1 MPRIPTFTT
10 QARPTAE
17 VGAVQT
23 GIQAPLDNTLS
34 KIGTVVA
41 DYYTKA
47 EQASNVLEAQK
58 IKNANIDKISELTR
72 ISGNISNPRVASETF
87 SKGYKDIVNQSLA
100 GISNSNLKTLVQSS
114 FNDDEYKFKY
124 QVLNAS
130 GKLLE
135 TETKSILDQ
144 TTNVDIAEG
153 LKTNNPEIIKQ
164 LPTKLNN
171 FYDKYNNVDQ
181 NLVNVY
187 KQALPK
193 KIEIGSFYNNLSLDP
208 AATFKSFEAGAYPS
222 LVGEERQQFKDKA
235 LSEITKQTTLLEKQI
250 TFQSS
255 RVFNSKFKG
264 MFDGAFSQDDI
275 LNDPDIKGIPVF
287 SEKMLSLNNSIQ
299 AGKAT
304 KVPDFENVLDTAKK
318 ILNGDIKNLQ
328 QDYRSGFELTSKSIL
343 DRSDKFSKES
353 FNTFAK
359 IFQNIDN
366 PQFIDQHKKFFDF
379 IDTASIA
386 VKKSP
391 NYKNLDTDYN
401 NRLDNFYNEMY
412 SRFQNGLA
420 SKKSAN
426 DLLNSKSP
434 DYIGKDL
441 YKFIPDS
448 ADIMKGLYQGVVQP
462 NIQKTT
468 SQRLP
473 GESVA
478 DYKKRIGK

>member
-34 KIGTVVA
+34 KIGAVVA

-72 ISGNISNPRVASETF
+72 TAGNISNPRVASETF
-87 SKGYKDIVNQSLA
+87 SKGYRDIVNQSLA

-144 TTNVDIAEG
+144 TTTTEIAESF
-153 LKTNNPEIIKQ
+153 KTNNPEIIKQ
-164 LPTKLNN
+164 LPNKLNN
-171 FYDKYNNVDQ
+171 FYDKYNVVDP

-187 KQALPK
+187 KQALSK
-193 KIEIGSFYNNLSLDP
+193 KIEVGSFYNNLNLD
-208 AATFKSFEAGAYPS
+208 ASATYKSFDLGAYPS

-235 LSEITKQTTLLEKQI
+235 LSEITKQSNLIEKLQTYKSAKI
-250 TFQSS
+250 AEQ
-255 RVFNSKFKG
+255 RFKG
-264 MFDGAFSQDDI
+264 MFDKSLSQDDI
-275 LNDPDIKGIPVF
+275 LNDPDIKGIPIF
-287 SEKMLSLNNSIQ
+287 SEKMLALNKSIQ
-299 AGKAT
+299 AGQGT
-304 KVPDFENVLDTAKK
+304 KIPDFDNVLDVSKK
-318 ILNGDIKNLQ
+318 ILNGDIKNIY
-328 QDYRSGFELTSKSIL
+328 QDFRVGFELTSKSIL
-343 DRSDKFSKES
+343 DRNDKFSKES

-359 IFQNIDN
+359 MFQNIDN
-366 PQFIDQHKKFFDF
+366 PQFVDQHKKFFDF
-379 IDTASIA
+379 IDKASIA

-391 NYKNLDTDYN
+391 NYKNLDSDYN
-401 NRLDNFYNEMY
+401 NRLDVFYNEMY
-412 SRFQNGLA
+412 SRFQNGIA
-420 SKKSAN
+420 TKKNTN
-426 DLLNSKSP
+426 DLLNPKSP
-434 DYIGKDL
+434 DYIAKDL
-441 YKFIPDS
+441 YKYIPDS
-448 ADIMKGLYQGVVQP
+448 AEIMKGLYQGVVQQD
-462 NIQKTT
+462 IKKVTT
-468 SQRLP
+468 QRLP

>member
-23 GIQAPLDNTLS
+23 GIQAPLDNTLT
-34 KIGTVVA
+34 KIGSVVA

-72 ISGNISNPRVASETF
+72 VSGNISNPRVASETF
-87 SKGYKDIVNQSLA
+87 SKGYKDIVNESLS
-100 GISNSNLKTLVQSS
+100 GISNSNLKSLVQSS

-135 TETKSILDQ
+135 TETKSVLDQ
-144 TTNVDIAEG
+144 TTATEIATSMG
-153 LKTNNPEIIKQ
+153 TNNPEIIKQ
-164 LPTKLNN
+164 LPIKLNA
-171 FYDKYNNVDQ
+171 FYEKYNNVDP

-187 KQALPK
+187 KQGLTK
-193 KIEIGSFYNNLSLDP
+193 KIEVGSFYNNLNLDP
-208 AATFKSFEAGAYPS
+208 SATYKSFEAGAYPS
-222 LVGEERQQFKDKA
+222 LVGEERQQYKDKA

-255 RVFNSKFKG
+255 RVFNNKFKN
-264 MFDGAFSQDDI
+264 MFNGAFSQDDI
-275 LNDPDIKGIPVF
+275 LNDADIKGIPVF
-287 SEKMLSLNNSIQ
+287 SEKMLALNNSIQ

-353 FNTFAK
+353 FNTFGK

-386 VKKSP
+386 VKKNP
-391 NYKNLDTDYN
+391 NYKNVDSDYN
-401 NRLDNFYNEMY
+401 NRLDVFYNEMY
-412 SRFQNGLA
+412 SRFQNGIA
-420 SKKSAN
+420 TKKNTN
-426 DLLNSKSP
+426 DLLNPKSP
-434 DYIGKDL
+434 DYIAKDL

-448 ADIMKGLYQGVVQP
+448 ADIMKGLYQGAVQQD
-462 NIQKTT
+462 IKKVTT
-468 SQRLP
+468 QRLP

>member
-1 MPRIPTFTT
+1 MPRIPTFEA

-17 VGAVQT
+17 VGAVKS
-23 GIQAPLDNTLS
+23 GVQAPLDNTLTR
-34 KIGTVVA
+34 IGNVVA

-47 EQASNVLEAQK
+47 EQASNITEAQR
-58 IKNANIDKISELTR
+58 IKNEQIDKISELAR
-72 ISGNISNPRVASETF
+72 SSSNISNPRVASETF
-87 SKGYKDIVNQSLA
+87 TKGYRDIVNQTLSTVE
-100 GISNSNLKTLVQSS
+100 NKNLKNLLTNS
-114 FNDDEYKFKY
+114 FNEDEYKFRF
-124 QVLNAS
+124 QVLNNS

-135 TETKSILDQ
+135 KETQSTLDQ
-144 TTNVDIAEG
+144 YTTTEIATS
-153 LKTNNPEIIKQ
+153 LSSNNPEIIKQ

-171 FYDKYNNVDQ
+171 FYDKFATVDQ
-181 NLVNVY
+181 NLVNTY
-187 KQALPK
+187 KQAATK
-193 KIEIGSFYNNLSLDP
+193 KIEVGSFYNNLSVDP
-208 AATFKSFEAGAYPS
+208 SATYKSFDAGAYPS

-255 RVFNSKFKG
+255 KVFQQKFKG

-275 LNDPDIKGIPVF
+275 LNDGDIKGIPVF
-287 SEKMLSLNNSIQ
+287 NQKMLNLNNNIQ
-299 AGKAT
+299 AGKVT
-304 KVPDFENVLDTAKK
+304 KVPDFDNVLEVSKK

-328 QDYRSGFELTSKSIL
+328 QDFRVGFELTSKSIL

-353 FNTFAK
+353 YDTFAK

-379 IDTASIA
+379 IDKASVA
-386 VKKSP
+386 VKASP
-391 NYKNLDTDYN
+391 NYKNVDSNYN
-401 NRLDNFYNEMY
+401 ARLDNFYNQMY
-412 SRFQNGLA
+412 GRFQKGIA
-420 SKKSAN
+420 EKKNTN
-426 DLLNSKSP
+426 DLLNPRSN

-448 ADIMKGLYQGVVQP
+448 EEIMKGLYQGVAQP
-462 NIQKTT
+462 EVKKATT
-468 SQRLP
+468 QRLP

>member
-1 MPRIPTFTT
+1 MPRIPTFQT

-17 VGAVQT
+17 VGGVQT

-34 KIGTVVA
+34 KIGAVVA

-58 IKNANIDKISELTR
+58 IKNSNIDKISELTR
-72 ISGNISNPRVASETF
+72 VTGNISNPRVASETF

-100 GISNSNLKTLVQSS
+100 GISNSNLKSLVQSS

-144 TTNVDIAEG
+144 TTSVDIAEA

-164 LPTKLNN
+164 LPNKLNN
-171 FYDKYNNVDQ
+171 FYDKYSAVDP

-187 KQALPK
+187 KQGLTK
-193 KIEIGSFYNNLSLDP
+193 KIEVGSFYNNLSLDP
-208 AATFKSFEAGAYPS
+208 SATYKSFEAGAYPS

-255 RVFNSKFKG
+255 RVFNSKFKD
-264 MFDGAFSQDDI
+264 MFNGAFSQDDI
-275 LNDPDIKGIPVF
+275 LNDADIKGIPVF
-287 SEKMLSLNNSIQ
+287 SQKMLNLNNSIQ
-299 AGKAT
+299 AGKVT
-304 KVPDFENVLDTAKK
+304 KVPDFDNVLDTSKK

-328 QDYRSGFELTSKSIL
+328 QDYRSGFELNSKSIL

-353 FNTFAK
+353 LDTFGK

-366 PQFIDQHKKFFDF
+366 PQFVDQHKKFFDF
-379 IDTASIA
+379 IDKASVA
-386 VKKSP
+386 VKASP
-391 NYKNLDTDYN
+391 NYKNLDSQYN
-401 NRLDNFYNEMY
+401 KRLDDFYNVMY
-412 SRFQNGLA
+412 SRFQSGITN
-420 SKKSAN
+420 KKNTN
-426 DLLNSKSP
+426 DLLNPKST

-448 ADIMKGLYQGVVQP
+448 EEIMKGLYQGVVQQE
-462 NIQKTT
+462 IKKVTT
-468 SQRLP
+468 QRLP
-473 GESVA
+473 GEPIEV
-478 DYKKRIGK
+478 YKKRIGK

>member
-1 MPRIPTFTT
+1 MPRIPTFQT

-17 VGAVQT
+17 VGGVQT

-34 KIGTVVA
+34 KIGAVVA

-58 IKNANIDKISELTR
+58 IKNSNIDKISELIRVT
-72 ISGNISNPRVASETF
+72 GNISNPRVASETF

-100 GISNSNLKTLVQSS
+100 GISNSNLKSLVQSS

-144 TTNVDIAEG
+144 TTSVDIAEA

-164 LPTKLNN
+164 LPNKLNN
-171 FYDKYNNVDQ
+171 FYDKYSAVDP

-187 KQALPK
+187 KQGLTK
-193 KIEIGSFYNNLSLDP
+193 KIEVGSFYNNLSLDP
-208 AATFKSFEAGAYPS
+208 SATYKSFEAGAYPS

-255 RVFNSKFKG
+255 RVFNSKFKD
-264 MFDGAFSQDDI
+264 MFNGAFSQDDI
-275 LNDPDIKGIPVF
+275 LNDADIKGIPVF
-287 SEKMLSLNNSIQ
+287 SQKMLNLNNSIQ
-299 AGKAT
+299 AGKVT
-304 KVPDFENVLDTAKK
+304 KVPDFDNVLDTSKK

-328 QDYRSGFELTSKSIL
+328 QDYRSGFELNSKSIL

-353 FNTFAK
+353 LDTFGK

-366 PQFIDQHKKFFDF
+366 PQFVDQHKKFFDF
-379 IDTASIA
+379 IDKASVA
-386 VKKSP
+386 VKASP
-391 NYKNLDTDYN
+391 NYKNLDSQYN
-401 NRLDNFYNEMY
+401 KRLDDFYNVMY
-412 SRFQNGLA
+412 SRFQSGITN
-420 SKKSAN
+420 KKNTN
-426 DLLNSKSP
+426 DLLNPKST

-448 ADIMKGLYQGVVQP
+448 EEIMKGLYQGVVQQE
-462 NIQKTT
+462 IKKVTT
-468 SQRLP
+468 QRLP
-473 GESVA
+473 GEPIEV
-478 DYKKRIGK
+478 YKKRIGK

>member
-23 GIQAPLDNTLS
+23 GIQAPLDNTLT
-34 KIGTVVA
+34 KISSVVA

-72 ISGNISNPRVASETF
+72 VSGNISNPRVASETF
-87 SKGYKDIVNQSLA
+87 SKGYKDIVNESLA
-100 GISNSNLKTLVQSS
+100 GISNSNLKSLVQSS

-135 TETKSILDQ
+135 TETKSVLDQ
-144 TTNVDIAEG
+144 TTATEIATSMG
-153 LKTNNPEIIKQ
+153 TNNPEIIKQ
-164 LPTKLNN
+164 LPIKLNA
-171 FYDKYNNVDQ
+171 FYEKYNNVDP

-187 KQALPK
+187 KQGLTK
-193 KIEIGSFYNNLSLDP
+193 KIEVGSFYNNLNLDP
-208 AATFKSFEAGAYPS
+208 SATYKSFEAGAYPS
-222 LVGEERQQFKDKA
+222 LVGEERQQYKDKA
-235 LSEITKQTTLLEKQI
+235 LSEITKQTNLVEKQL
-250 TFQSS
+250 TFQSA
-255 RVFNSKFKG
+255 RAFNNKFKK

-287 SEKMLSLNNSIQ
+287 NEKMLNLNNNIQ
-299 AGKAT
+299 AGKVT

-318 ILNGDIKNLQ
+318 ILNGDIKSLQ

-353 FNTFAK
+353 FNTFGK

-386 VKKSP
+386 VKKNP
-391 NYKNLDTDYN
+391 NYKNVDSDYN
-401 NRLDNFYNEMY
+401 NRLDVFYNEMY

-420 SKKSAN
+420 NKKSAN
-426 DLLNSKSP
+426 DLLSAKSP

-448 ADIMKGLYQGVVQP
+448 ADIMKGLYQGAVQQD
-462 NIQKTT
+462 IKKVTT
-468 SQRLP
+468 QRLP

>member
-23 GIQAPLDNTLS
+23 GIQAPLDNTLT
-34 KIGTVVA
+34 KIGSVVA

-72 ISGNISNPRVASETF
+72 VSGNISNPRVASETF
-87 SKGYKDIVNQSLA
+87 SKGYKDIVNESLS
-100 GISNSNLKTLVQSS
+100 GISNSNLKSLVQSS

-135 TETKSILDQ
+135 TETKSVLDQ
-144 TTNVDIAEG
+144 TTATEIATSMG
-153 LKTNNPEIIKQ
+153 TNNPEIIKQ
-164 LPTKLNN
+164 LPIKLNA
-171 FYDKYNNVDQ
+171 FYEKYNNVDP

-187 KQALPK
+187 KQGLTK
-193 KIEIGSFYNNLSLDP
+193 KIEVGSFYNNLNLDP
-208 AATFKSFEAGAYPS
+208 SATYKSFEAGAYPS
-222 LVGEERQQFKDKA
+222 LVGEERQQYKDKA
-235 LSEITKQTTLLEKQI
+235 LSEITKQTNLVEKQL
-250 TFQSS
+250 TFQSA
-255 RVFNSKFKG
+255 RAFNNKFKK

-275 LNDPDIKGIPVF
+275 LNDADIKGIPVF
-287 SEKMLSLNNSIQ
+287 SEKMLNLNNNIQ
-299 AGKAT
+299 AGKVT

-353 FNTFAK
+353 FNTFGK

-386 VKKSP
+386 VKKNP
-391 NYKNLDTDYN
+391 NYKNVDSDYN
-401 NRLDNFYNEMY
+401 NRLDVFYNEMY

-420 SKKSAN
+420 NKKSAN
-426 DLLNSKSP
+426 DLLSAKSP

-448 ADIMKGLYQGVVQP
+448 ADIMKGLYQGAVQQD
-462 NIQKTT
+462 IKKVTT
-468 SQRLP
+468 QRLP